1 MARWQNT
8 RTNWPT
14 KMGRV
19 VEARAV
25 RHERDEKL
33 QAEQAGCSMS
43 SQVTDFEREEGRAS
57 GRAVRL
63 SGTGHERDGVLPV
76 PVPSQWPR
84 LASPPRADGD
94 RGERGYAHRAAGL
107 HLPAHGAQARQTRRG
122 ETDRGQAYNQQC
134 TEDLE

>member
-33 QAEQAGCSMS
+33 QAVQEGCSMS
-43 SQVTDFEREEGRAS
+43 
-57 GRAVRL
+57 
-63 SGTGHERDGVLPV
+63 
-76 PVPSQWPR
+76 
-84 LASPPRADGD
+84 
-94 RGERGYAHRAAGL
+94 
-107 HLPAHGAQARQTRRG
+107 
-122 ETDRGQAYNQQC
+122 
-134 TEDLE
+134 